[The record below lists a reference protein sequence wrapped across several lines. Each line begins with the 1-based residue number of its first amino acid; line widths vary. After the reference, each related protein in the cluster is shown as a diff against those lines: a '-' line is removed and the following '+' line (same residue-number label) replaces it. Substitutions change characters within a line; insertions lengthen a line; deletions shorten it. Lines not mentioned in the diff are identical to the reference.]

1 LDNFEWTAGYGQHFG
16 LVEVD
21 LKTFKRTPKPSARYL
36 GQRAR
41 ENRV

>member
-1 LDNFEWTAGYGQHFG
+1 MTAGYPQHFG

-21 LKTFKRTPKPSARYL
+21 LKTFTRTPKPSARYL

-41 ENRV
+41 DNRL